1 MRRGRDFAGFSALSF
16 SQQSTDAVVS
26 ASQLGWAP
34 NLFHRVPGRRDSDH
48 AFHAMNVRTIN
59 DVFYEAIERDLPQA
73 MLYRKSGEWMPLST
87 RQIYSSVVGVAR
99 ALQAWGIQKGDRV
112 AILSENRPEWAITD
126 FAVMLIGAADV
137 PLYPTLTAEQTSY
150 ILADSGARV
159 IFLSSR
165 THLEKILSIKERTA
179 LKHIV
184 LMDDEPTNEAV
195 PMRTL
200 MANGPAQR
208 DLEFDRQAIAIEPG
222 DLATVMYTSGT
233 TGTPK
238 GAMLTQENLASN
250 LFHSLDFYG
259 LGAGHLSISFL
270 PLSHITSRHVDYAM
284 FWHGVTIAYCPV
296 IDELKQVLA
305 EVHPTVLVGVPRVY
319 EKLHNQVVEKI
330 GGGFKR
336 KLYNWAVNV
345 GQRNRDRIFAGKTP
359 YDPMWR
365 LADTLVFSKIK
376 HALGGRVE
384 VFISGGAP
392 LSRDVID
399 WYASI
404 GIRIFEGYG
413 MTETSPVI
421 ALNNPKAYR
430 PGSVGRCLSNL
441 RVKTADDGEILV
453 KGPSV
458 FNGYWNKPE
467 ETAAAFDEDGWFHT
481 GDVGHVDENG
491 FLYVTDRK
499 KDLIKT
505 SGGKFIAPQPI
516 ELSLKSHPLVAEAAV
531 IGDRRKF
538 PMVIIAPQFPALER
552 WAMEA
557 GISTLERESLV
568 ADSRVQ
574 ALYHDIVS
582 EANQRLARFEK
593 IKKVLVVPDE
603 FTIANGTLTPTLK
616 LKRRVIEERYGEL
629 INQVYATPV
638 DSAAA

>member
-1 MRRGRDFAGFSALSF
+1 M
-16 SQQSTDAVVS
+16 
-26 ASQLGWAP
+26 
-34 NLFHRVPGRRDSDH
+34 N
-48 AFHAMNVRTIN
+48 AMHVRTIN
-59 DVFYEAIERDLPQA
+59 EVFYQAVDHDLPTA
-73 MLYRKSGEWMPLST
+73 MLYRKNGQWVPISS
-87 RQIYSSVVGVAR
+87 RQIYGNVVGVAR
-99 ALQAWGIQKGDRV
+99 ALRAWGINKGDRI
-112 AILSENRPEWAITD
+112 AILSENRPEWAIAD
-126 FAVMLIGAADV
+126 FATMLIGAADV
-137 PLYPTLTAEQTSY
+137 PIYPTLTAEQTSY
-150 ILADSGARV
+150 ILANSGARV
-159 IFLSSR
+159 IFLSSHA
-165 THLEKILSIKERTA
+165 HLEKVLSIKAETC
-179 LKHIV
+179 LEYIV
-184 LMDDEPTNEAV
+184 IMDDEPTEEAIA
-195 PMRTL
+195 MRSL
-200 MANGPAQR
+200 MANGPSQR
-208 DLEFDRQAIAIEPG
+208 DPDFDREALAVQPG

-259 LGAGHLSISFL
+259 LGPNHISISFL

-296 IDELKQVLA
+296 IEELKQTLA
-305 EVHPTVLVGVPRVY
+305 EVHPTVMVGVPRVY
-319 EKLHNQVVEKI
+319 EKLRNAVVEKI

-336 KLYNWAVNV
+336 KLYNWALSV
-345 GQRNRDRIFAGKTP
+345 GRRNRDRIFEGKRP
-359 YDPMWR
+359 YDPMWK
-365 LADTLVFSKIK
+365 LADLLVYSKIR

-384 VFISGGAP
+384 VFVSGGAP

-399 WYASI
+399 WYASV

-430 PGSVGRCLSNL
+430 PGSVGRCLPNL
-441 RVKTADDGEILV
+441 QVRTAEDGEIMV
-453 KGPSV
+453 KGPSI
-458 FNGYWNKPE
+458 FHGYWMKPE
-467 ETAAAFDEDGWFHT
+467 ETAVAFDEDGWFHT
-481 GDVGHVDENG
+481 GDVGHIDEDG

-552 WAMEA
+552 WATEA
-557 GISTLERESLV
+557 GITTLKRESLV
-568 ADSRVQ
+568 ADARVQ
-574 ALYHDIVS
+574 ALYDEIVGL
-582 EANQRLARFEK
+582 ANQKLARFEK
-593 IKKVLVVPDE
+593 IKKVVIVADE
-603 FTIANGTLTPTLK
+603 FTIANGTLTPSMK

-629 INQVYATPV
+629 INQVYSTPV